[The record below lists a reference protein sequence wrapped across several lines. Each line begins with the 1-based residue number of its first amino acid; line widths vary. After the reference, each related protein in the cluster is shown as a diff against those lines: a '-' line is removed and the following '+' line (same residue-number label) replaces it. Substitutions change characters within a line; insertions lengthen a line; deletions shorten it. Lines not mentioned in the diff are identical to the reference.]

1 MSTVFLALQTNEE
14 TRPIIKA
21 ILQDNPGAVVDEQP
35 AMVKIN
41 ADGRLVVRRETIEE
55 LIGRDYDLQEL
66 QVNMITMSGNLDQTD
81 DEITCSG
88 NPETP
93 RRHENGHASR
103 QEEAGP

>member
-14 TRPIIKA
+14 TRPIIEA
-21 ILQDNPGAVVDEQP
+21 ILQDNPSAAVDEQP

-81 DEITCSG
+81 DEITLFWKS
-88 NPETP
+88 
-93 RRHENGHASR
+93 
-103 QEEAGP
+103 